1 MCPESGCRS
10 CPLEVQKWIFVGFT
24 IDGYVQV
31 PPMEGKSRRFQSFP
45 IEGCAVPVRAL
56 RRKNSRFWIFIQVR
70 ENRGVVASFS
80 VASGKPLRR
89 GFSEIAN
96 VSFLSCD
103 GRYGS
108 QGEREEDSVVASY
121 GRNARESKTSQII
134 VRGAEGEIPTT

>member
-56 RRKNSRFWIFIQVR
+56 RRKNSRFWIFIRVR

-80 VASGKPLRR
+80 VASGKPL
-89 GFSEIAN
+89 
-96 VSFLSCD
+96 L
-103 GRYGS
+103 
-108 QGEREEDSVVASY
+108 ER
-121 GRNARESKTSQII
+121 IL
-134 VRGAEGEIPTT
+134 